1 MVKYISSGETMVLVK
16 VIIDAK
22 DHITGPVQTF
32 DPEEMKRQMMEKMQ
46 QQEKPREP

>member
-16 VIIDAK
+16 VIADAK
-22 DHITGPVQTF
+22 DHITGSVKIF

-46 QQEKPREP
+46 QEKPQQP